1 MVVDFFLNS
10 LCLSNTLNYRSAV
23 SLVDLMTQVS
33 HSPRSSITDYKLESA
48 KQSIHLLFD
57 SMVGLLIELLTLFW
71 LQKTTIALTFVMAIF
86 ISIDVFC

>member
-1 MVVDFFLNS
+1 M
-10 LCLSNTLNYRSAV
+10 
-23 SLVDLMTQVS
+23 
-33 HSPRSSITDYKLESA
+33 DYKSENA

-71 LQKTTIALTFVMAIF
+71 LQKTAIALTFVMAIF